1 MEDDG
6 GDSCDHNF
14 YRLLELDYLKYY
26 IRGISAVRI
35 C

>member
-26 IRGISAVRI
+26 IRGIPAVRT